1 MAITGDSY
9 TVEIKQAHL
18 EWGSYRHTNT
28 RGIVY
33 GEGYIHIPRE
43 HALNFKIYN
52 SNKNNGADVL
62 GINIFNCT
70 SVDGFFNNT
79 LLKAAGSSSRGDTYA
94 KQFQGNGNLHAIGDW
109 YNHVGAQIGDIVRV
123 TWTSPNDI
131 LIELL

>member
-1 MAITGDSY
+1 MAIAGNSY

-18 EWGSYRHTNT
+18 EWGSHRHTNT

-33 GEGYIHIPRE
+33 GEGYIHIPSE
-43 HALNFKIYN
+43 YASHFNIFN
-52 SNKNNGADVL
+52 SNYNNGADVL
-62 GINIFNCT
+62 GINIFNCS

-79 LLKAAGSSSRGDTYA
+79 RLKAAGCSRGGNTHA
-94 KQFQGNGNLHAIGDW
+94 KQFQGNRNLKAIGDW
-109 YNHVGAQIGDIVRV
+109 YHHVGAQVGDIVKV